1 MGQILRYSATSRL
14 AFALLMACALA
25 VRLLVPAGYM
35 PGTSSHGITVE
46 LCSGI
51 AGQKVFIDLGKS
63 PTKAPSGHEKSKD
76 CTFSAGLG
84 LGLSPPIEDGAVLVA
99 LLTLAPPLGAAIA
112 DLTPHRLAAPPPP
125 AQAPPSPR

>member
-1 MGQILRYSATSRL
+1 MGKIFRCSAAARL

-25 VRLLVPAGYM
+25 VRVLVPAGYM
-35 PGTSSHGITVE
+35 PGTSSLGITVE
-46 LCSGI
+46 LCSGV
-51 AGQKVFIDLGKS
+51 AGQKVFIDLAKS
-63 PTKAPSGHEKSKD
+63 PAKAPSGHEKSKD
-76 CTFSAGLG
+76 CTFAAGLG
-84 LGLSPPIEDGAVLVA
+84 LGALPLIEGGAGLIA